1 VASEADSKRG
11 RSLRNLLLGV
21 VGLLWLAG
29 LGVGLRALLNYEDG
43 PAVAGA
49 APSTWPVKSRIR
61 RVAGLPTIVVMAH
74 PHCPCTRATI
84 GELALLMARVQNQ
97 VSADV
102 VFVRPPGVP
111 EKWEETDLW
120 RDAQLIPGVRV
131 INDPEGVEAARFGA
145 VASGQTMLYDAG
157 GKLLFSGGITA
168 GRGHSGDN
176 AGRSTIVGLIT
187 QGKSELKETP
197 VYGCALANPVT
208 RSDNSADDGVK
219 HENKN

>member
-1 VASEADSKRG
+1 MEAGSKQR
-11 RSLRNLLLGV
+11 RPLRNFLLAALG
-21 VGLLWLAG
+21 LFWLAG
-29 LGVGLRALLNYEDG
+29 LGVGLGALLNYEDG
-43 PAVAGA
+43 PAEAGA
-49 APSTWPVKSRIR
+49 APSRWPARSRIE

-74 PHCPCTRATI
+74 SHCPCTRATI
-84 GELALLMARVQNQ
+84 GELALLMTRVQNR
-97 VSADV
+97 VTANV
-102 VFVRPPGVP
+102 VFVRPAGEP

-131 INDPEGVEAARFGA
+131 ISDPEGRETGLFGA

-157 GKLLFSGGITA
+157 GKLLFSGGITS

-187 QGKSELKETP
+187 KGKSELKETP

-208 RSDNSADDGVK
+208 RADTKV
-219 HENKN
+219 NP